1 MDNKVNQFVP
11 EHFFGMK
18 IGNKETYIISFYFF
32 PSQNH
37 EIFSTSHHETSEFMA
52 EQFFNFISLFNSNRH
67 TNTVETKRITITYL
81 FCSHFFSGFLP
92 NLKKTVIQSL
102 VSHYLGFIYLLMEGS
117 ISTFS
122 LSFLDIITGFNKSSG
137 DSLTSISGLLCLST
151 FWEEKFSTHMA
162 AWRVRFTHTK

>member
-92 NLKKTVIQSL
+92 NLKKNIDTKFRSSL
-102 VSHYLGFIYLLMEGS
+102 FRIYLPIDGRFDQHFFLI
-117 ISTFS
+117 IS
-122 LSFLDIITGFNKSSG
+122 
-137 DSLTSISGLLCLST
+137 
-151 FWEEKFSTHMA
+151 
-162 AWRVRFTHTK
+162 